1 MRFLLKGLLFIIL
14 FIFVLNIFGSSLKD
28 MNVYS
33 AFKEFKTKFITVM
46 NHPNVASTLE
56 TIQGSMDTVLEDINE
71 AFTSIQKEQPAPA
84 KVEKTRLQ
92 QPQSHTFSVHNIE
105 IGDSKDEVDRLAGV
119 AQRAVPNEY
128 ELNWFT
134 YHENYQNFF
143 MVAYDRQNKVA
154 GLYTNQDL
162 ISSKQGIT
170 NGTAKET
177 VRNALG
183 EPMTGIRKG
192 LITYRTQTDS
202 EYDLFQLDNSYVTI
216 FYDKHENNTVT
227 AIQIISSDM
236 EQQKEGFYP
245 DSSSALKEGFELQLF
260 DLTNATRVEHGLPFL
275 SWDDHVRETA
285 RKHSNDMAINNFF
298 DHTNLDGQSPFDRM
312 EEDNIRFRV
321 AGENLA
327 AGQTSSI
334 FAHEGLMNS
343 LGHRENILHPDFES
357 IGVGV
362 AFDSE
367 SKPYFTENFLTK

>member
-1 MRFLLKGLLFIIL
+1 MRFFLKGLLFVIL
-14 FIFVLNIFGSSLKD
+14 IIFVINILSGLKGS
-28 MNVYS
+28 NVHS
-33 AFKEFKTKFITVM
+33 VFNEFKTKIMTII

-56 TIQGSMDTVLEDINE
+56 TIQGGMDTVLEDINE
-71 AFTSIQKEQPAPA
+71 AFISIQKEQPSSE
-84 KVEKTRLQ
+84 KVEKTELQ
-92 QPQSHTFSVHNIE
+92 QPLSQSFSVHNIE
-105 IGDSKDEVDRLAGV
+105 IGDPKDEVDRQAGI
-119 AQRAVPNEY
+119 AQRATPNEY
-128 ELNWFT
+128 GVNWFT
-134 YHENYQNFF
+134 YHENYHNFF
-143 MVAYDRQNKVA
+143 MVAYDRQNNVA

-162 ISSKQGIT
+162 ISSKHGIS
-170 NGTAKET
+170 NGSMKET
-177 VRNALG
+177 VRNVLG

-192 LITYRTQTDS
+192 LITYRTQTDG

-227 AIQIISSDM
+227 AIQIISSDL
-236 EQQKEGFYP
+236 EQQREGFYP
-245 DSSSALKEGFELQLF
+245 EGSTSLKEGFELQLF
-260 DLTNATRVEHGLPFL
+260 DLTNAARVEHGLPYL

-285 RKHSNDMAINNFF
+285 RKHSSDMAKNNFF
-298 DHTNLDGQSPFDRM
+298 DHTNLEGQSPFDRM

-357 IGVGV
+357 LGVGV
-362 AFDSE
+362 AFDAE

>member
-1 MRFLLKGLLFIIL
+1 MRFFLKGLLFVIL
-14 FIFVLNIFGSSLKD
+14 IIFVINIFSSLKGS
-28 MNVYS
+28 NVHS
-33 AFKEFKTKFITVM
+33 VFEEFKTKIMTM
-46 NHPNVASTLE
+46 INHPNVATTLE
-56 TIQGSMDTVLEDINE
+56 TIQGGMDSVLEDLNE
-71 AFTSIQKEQPAPA
+71 AITSIQKEQPSPE
-84 KVEKTRLQ
+84 KVEKTKLQ
-92 QPQSHTFSVHNIE
+92 QPHSHTFSVHNIE
-105 IGDSKDEVDRLAGV
+105 IGNSKDEVDSIAGV
-119 AQRAVPNEY
+119 AQRAAPNEY
-128 ELNWFT
+128 RLNWFT

-143 MVAYDRQNKVA
+143 MVAYDQQNKVA

-170 NGTAKET
+170 HGSSKEI
-177 VRNALG
+177 VRNVLG

-192 LITYRTQTDS
+192 LITYRTQTDG

-227 AIQIISSDM
+227 AIQIISNDM
-236 EQQKEGFYP
+236 EQRKEGFYP
-245 DSSSALKEGFELQLF
+245 ESSTALKEGFELQLF
-260 DLTNATRVEHGLPFL
+260 DLTNAVRVKHGLPYL
-275 SWDDHVRETA
+275 SWDDHVRQTA
-285 RKHSNDMAINNFF
+285 RKHSSDMATNHFF
-298 DHTNLDGQSPFDRM
+298 DHTNLEGQSPFDRM

-357 IGVGV
+357 LGVGV
-362 AFDSE
+362 AFDAE